1 MSIEEREAHKRF
13 LKRLD
18 GSRPAM
24 FRVAEW
30 LHKKGYDVGIPAIR
44 YRKFEDKIEDFVDSG
59 DVFARKDGKKYRFEI
74 KHISYDFT
82 SAEDWP
88 VKQKTMLVSNKAA
101 VERENGKATAFVV
114 VNKPMTHV
122 AIIWRHTRK
131 HWFPD
136 RKFATN
142 TQRWEDFYSIK
153 TEHVDFRS
161 MSDD

>member
-1 MSIEEREAHKRF
+1 MSDPDRHDKFIR
-13 LKRLD
+13 RLD
-18 GSRPAM
+18 SSRPSV

-30 LHKKGYDVGIPAIR
+30 LHRKGYDIGIPAIK
-44 YRKFEDKIEDFVDSG
+44 YCPPGGKPEDFFDTG
-59 DVFARKDGKKYRFEI
+59 DLFTRKDGKKYRFEV
-74 KHISYDFT
+74 KHSSFNFT
-82 SAEDWP
+82 SAKDWP
-88 VKQKTMLVSNKAA
+88 VKEKTMLVSNKSA
-101 VERENGKATAFVV
+101 VERENGKATAFVI

-136 RKFATN
+136 RKFAKN
-142 TQRWEDFYSIK
+142 TQKWEDFYSIK

>member
-1 MSIEEREAHKRF
+1 MSIQERQAHERF

-44 YRKFEDKIEDFVDSG
+44 YSKFEDKIEDFVDSG
-59 DVFARKDGKKYRFEI
+59 DVFAKKDNKKYRFEI
-74 KHISYDFT
+74 KHSGYEFT
-82 SAEDWP
+82 SAEDW
-88 VKQKTMLVSNKAA
+88 KFKTMLVSNKAA
-101 VERENGKATAFVV
+101 VERENGKAEAFVIV
-114 VNKPMTHV
+114 SKSMTHL
-122 AIIWRHTRK
+122 AIIWRQTRK

-142 TQRWEDFYSIK
+142 TQKWEDFYSVK
-153 TEHVDFRS
+153 KEYVDFRN